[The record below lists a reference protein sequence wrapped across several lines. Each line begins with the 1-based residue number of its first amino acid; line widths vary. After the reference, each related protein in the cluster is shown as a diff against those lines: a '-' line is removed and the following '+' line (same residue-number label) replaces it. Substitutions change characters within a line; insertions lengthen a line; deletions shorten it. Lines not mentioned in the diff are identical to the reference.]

1 MARAAKLARTAKT
14 AGTVAKVGK
23 GGRAVLAGTGVG
35 AVAVVAEMAAVE
47 GIKATTGV
55 EVQDPLSTGFQ
66 YGAAI
71 FDKDVTIAD
80 VAAQRRAHHRENFKN
95 LAETLTTEGK
105 VMDNITK
112 YADSKNPALGQ
123 GVRLI
128 NQFDR
133 QRRALLEEHTGIK
146 TERRMDIVAKYG
158 AGLKKDGLK
167 GVATVAGERAKHHFE
182 NTKAFVNKTQE
193 TSRKVGTA
201 TRSTVGSATGADLRS
216 LRETRN
222 RYAAAATSD
231 KPVAAVAEVAKQR
244 AQHHTNNAK
253 KVGSKIACGIGN
265 IFTRKDKDKDCK
277 K

>member
-1 MARAAKLARTAKT
+1 MARTAKLAKTAKT

-95 LAETLTTEGK
+95 LADTLTTEGK
-105 VMDNITK
+105 VMDNITE

-123 GVRLI
+123 GVRFVDK
-128 NQFDR
+128 FDR
-133 QRRALLEEHTGIK
+133 QRRAFIEEHTGIK

-167 GVATVAGERAKHHFE
+167 GVATVASERAKHHID
-182 NTKAFVNKTQE
+182 NARALGAT
-193 TSRKVGTA
+193 
-201 TRSTVGSATGADLRS
+201 TRSVAGNVTGADLRS
-216 LRETRN
+216 VRETRN

-244 AQHHTNNAK
+244 VQHHANNAK
-253 KVGSKIACGIGN
+253 KVSSKIACGFGN
-265 IFTRKDKDKDCK
+265 LLTRKDKDKDCK